1 MAQAVKQAVLSNA
14 DNVIAVHCHGVSDKQ
29 YFDAGLSIRTPSPSQ
44 PPLGVTLT

>member
-1 MAQAVKQAVLSNA
+1 MGQAVRQAVLSNA
-14 DNVIAVHCHGVSDKQ
+14 DNVIAVHCHGVGDKQ